1 VGGGVSGLGT
11 EGDHG
16 GCGDGGGEPGDHRGV
31 HLWLPTFVVPAMNPK
46 LENATIPGLSQ
57 PLSPRYHQIHTTIND
72 DVPDDS
78 KLSTSDDAA
87 ISCRH

>member
-1 VGGGVSGLGT
+1 MAAAATAVANRAIIVAFISGSQ
-11 EGDHG
+11 H
-16 GCGDGGGEPGDHRGV
+16 
-31 HLWLPTFVVPAMNPK
+31 FVVPAMNPK
-46 LENATIPGLSQ
+46 LESATIPGLSQ